1 MRGDQ
6 RLTGGRDVPGF
17 GYAHGC
23 PRKIH
28 DGIGI
33 ASSYQVGNPGAIKAR
48 RDPADRPTT
57 GRDRCLL
64 GRRGD
69 FRHSAAA
76 GGRGQPRPNHWTA
89 EDFRGHHCK
98 HLEESRRLRPA
109 STEQAMTR
117 PPKRS
122 MFAGDGVA
130 APLQHATFRRIWL
143 ASLLSNLGLLIQAV
157 GAAWAMTQM
166 TSSADKVALV
176 QTALMLP
183 VMLISMPAGAIADMY
198 DRRIVALISL
208 AIALSG
214 ATALTVLAWLGLVT
228 PETLLALCF
237 VVGSGMAL
245 FGPAWQSSVT
255 EQVPPE
261 TLPSAV
267 ALNGISYNI
276 ARSFGPAIGGIVV
289 AAAGAVAAFA
299 ANAVLY
305 LPLLI
310 VLFLW
315 RRTSQPSRLPRERLN
330 RAIVSGVR
338 YIANSPAIKIVL
350 TRTLV
355 TGLIGGSVSALM
367 PLVARDLLHGGAQT
381 YGIMLGAFG
390 MGAVIGALNITEVRK
405 RMSGEAAIRAC
416 ALSMG
421 GAIAAVAL
429 SREPV
434 LTAAALVIAGAVWML
449 AVALFNIGVQL
460 SAPRWVA
467 GRSLAAFQASIAGG
481 IAIGSWGWGRLTD
494 AVGVEAAL
502 LVSAALMLASPL
514 LGLWLQMPRIGARN
528 EDAEVLADPEVQL
541 SLTARSGPL
550 VVEIE
555 YRVAQDN
562 ARAFHNV
569 MQEVQLSR
577 QRNGAY
583 GWSIARDIADPEL
596 WTERYHCPTWL
607 DYLRQRNRSTQS
619 ERALHQRA
627 IGFHLGPD
635 PVRVRRM
642 LERPFGSVRWKE
654 DTPDR
659 AVSEVLPVTS
669 SAAGGST

>member
-1 MRGDQ
+1 M
-6 RLTGGRDVPGF
+6 
-17 GYAHGC
+17 
-23 PRKIH
+23 
-28 DGIGI
+28 
-33 ASSYQVGNPGAIKAR
+33 
-48 RDPADRPTT
+48 
-57 GRDRCLL
+57 
-64 GRRGD
+64 
-69 FRHSAAA
+69 
-76 GGRGQPRPNHWTA
+76 
-89 EDFRGHHCK
+89 
-98 HLEESRRLRPA
+98 
-109 STEQAMTR
+109 TE
-117 PPKRS
+117 PPKRQ
-122 MFAGDGVA
+122 MFAADSVG
-130 APLQHATFRRIWL
+130 APLRHPVFRRIWL
-143 ASLLSNLGLLIQAV
+143 ASLLSNLGLLIQGV

-183 VMLISMPAGAIADMY
+183 IMLISMPAGAIADMY
-198 DRRIVALISL
+198 DRRIVALVSL
-208 AIALSG
+208 SIALCG
-214 ATALTVLAWLGLVT
+214 ATALSVLAWLGLVT
-228 PETLLALCF
+228 PQILLAFCF
-237 VVGSGMAL
+237 IVGSGMAL

-255 EQVPPE
+255 EQVPSE

-289 AAAGAVAAFA
+289 ATAGAVAAFA

-305 LPLLI
+305 IPLLV

-315 RRTSQPSRLPRERLN
+315 RRSSEPSRLPRERLN

-338 YIANSPAIKIVL
+338 YIANSPSIRVVL
-350 TRTLV
+350 VRTLV
-355 TGLIGGSVSALM
+355 MGLIGGSVSALM
-367 PLVARDLLHGGAQT
+367 PLVTRDLLHGGAQT

-390 MGAVIGALNITEVRK
+390 MGAVIGALNIAEVRR

-416 ALSMG
+416 ALSMA

-434 LTAAALVIAGAVWML
+434 LTAAALVVAGAVWML

-481 IAIGSWGWGRLTD
+481 IAMGSWGWGRLTD
-494 AVGVEAAL
+494 AAGVETAL
-502 LVSAALMLASPL
+502 LVSAALMFASPL
-514 LGLWLQMPRIGARN
+514 LGLWLGMPRVGARN
-528 EDAEVLADPEVQL
+528 EDAEVLADPEVRL
-541 SLTARSGPL
+541 SLTGRSGPL

-555 YRVAQDN
+555 YRVDQDN

-619 ERALHQRA
+619 ERALHQQA
-627 IGFHLGPD
+627 IDFHLGPD
-635 PVRVRRM
+635 PIRVRRM

-654 DTPDR
+654 DSPDR
-659 AVSEVLPVTS
+659 AVSEVLPVVAT
-669 SAAGGST
+669 AAGSST

>member
-1 MRGDQ
+1 MTELPQ
-6 RLTGGRDVPGF
+6 RSRF
-17 GYAHGC
+17 A
-23 PRKIH
+23 
-28 DGIGI
+28 
-33 ASSYQVGNPGAIKAR
+33 
-48 RDPADRPTT
+48 ADS
-57 GRDRCLL
+57 L
-64 GRRGD
+64 
-69 FRHSAAA
+69 
-76 GGRGQPRPNHWTA
+76 
-89 EDFRGHHCK
+89 
-98 HLEESRRLRPA
+98 
-109 STEQAMTR
+109 
-117 PPKRS
+117 
-122 MFAGDGVA
+122 A
-130 APLQHATFRRIWL
+130 APLRHSIFRRIWL
-143 ASLLSNLGLLIQAV
+143 ASLLSNLGLLIQGV
-157 GAAWAMTQM
+157 GSAWAMTQM

-198 DRRIVALISL
+198 DRRVVALASL
-208 AIALSG
+208 SIALSG
-214 ATALTVLAWLGLVT
+214 ATALTVLAWLGLIT
-228 PETLLALCF
+228 PQTLLAFCF

-255 EQVPPE
+255 EQVPTE

-289 AAAGAVAAFA
+289 ATAGAVAAFA

-305 LPLLI
+305 IPLLI

-315 RRTSQPSRLPRERLN
+315 RRTSVPSRLPRERLN

-338 YIANSPAIKIVL
+338 YIANSPSIRIVL

-390 MGAVIGALNITEVRK
+390 MGAVIGALNIGEIRK
-405 RMSGEAAIRAC
+405 RLSGEAAVRAC

-434 LTAAALVIAGAVWML
+434 VTAAALVVAGAVWML
-449 AVALFNIGVQL
+449 SVALFNIGVQL

-494 AVGVEAAL
+494 AAGVETAL
-502 LVSAALMLASPL
+502 LASAALMFASPL
-514 LGLWLQMPRIGARN
+514 LGLWLPMPRIGARN
-528 EDAEVLADPEVQL
+528 EDAEMLADPEVQL
-541 SLTARSGPL
+541 ALTGRSGPL

-555 YRVAQDN
+555 YRVDQEN

-569 MQEVQLSR
+569 MQDVQLSR

-596 WTERYHCPTWL
+596 WTERYHCPTWF
-607 DYLRQRNRSTQS
+607 DYLRQRNRATQS

-627 IGFHLGPD
+627 QQFHLGPD

-659 AVSEVLPVTS
+659 AVSEVLPVTT
-669 SAAGGST
+669 AAGSST

>member
-1 MRGDQ
+1 M
-6 RLTGGRDVPGF
+6 
-17 GYAHGC
+17 
-23 PRKIH
+23 
-28 DGIGI
+28 
-33 ASSYQVGNPGAIKAR
+33 
-48 RDPADRPTT
+48 
-57 GRDRCLL
+57 
-64 GRRGD
+64 
-69 FRHSAAA
+69 
-76 GGRGQPRPNHWTA
+76 
-89 EDFRGHHCK
+89 
-98 HLEESRRLRPA
+98 
-109 STEQAMTR
+109 TE
-117 PPKRS
+117 PPKRQ
-122 MFAGDGVA
+122 MLAAHGVA
-130 APLQHATFRRIWL
+130 APLRHTVFRRIWL
-143 ASLLSNLGLLIQAV
+143 ASLLSNLGLLIQGV

-183 VMLISMPAGAIADMY
+183 IMLISMPAGAIADMY
-198 DRRIVALISL
+198 DRRIVALVSL
-208 AIALSG
+208 SIALVG
-214 ATALTVLAWLGLVT
+214 ATTLAVLAWLGLVT
-228 PETLLALCF
+228 PQILLAFCF
-237 VVGSGMAL
+237 IVGSGMAL
-245 FGPAWQSSVT
+245 FGPAWQSSVS
-255 EQVPPE
+255 EQVPAE

-289 AAAGAVAAFA
+289 ATAGAVAAFA
-299 ANAVLY
+299 INAVLY
-305 LPLLI
+305 IPLLV

-315 RRTSQPSRLPRERLN
+315 RRTSEPSRLPRERLN

-338 YIANSPAIKIVL
+338 YIANSPSIRIVL
-350 TRTLV
+350 ARTLV

-405 RMSGEAAIRAC
+405 RMNGEAAVRAC
-416 ALSMG
+416 ALSMA

-434 LTAAALVIAGAVWML
+434 LTAGALVVAGAVWML

-481 IAIGSWGWGRLTD
+481 IAVGSWGWGRLTD
-494 AVGVEAAL
+494 AAGVETAL
-502 LVSAALMLASPL
+502 LVSAALMFASPL
-514 LGLWLQMPRIGARN
+514 LGRWLKMPPVDAR
-528 EDAEVLADPEVQL
+528 AEAAELLADPEVRL
-541 SLTARSGPL
+541 SLTGRSGPL

-555 YRVAQDN
+555 YRVDQEN

-607 DYLRQRNRSTQS
+607 DYLRQRNRSTQT

-627 IGFHLGPD
+627 MDFHLGPD

-654 DTPDR
+654 DSPDR
-659 AVSEVLPVTS
+659 AASEVLPVATVAGS
-669 SAAGGST
+669 ST

>member
-1 MRGDQ
+1 
-6 RLTGGRDVPGF
+6 
-17 GYAHGC
+17 
-23 PRKIH
+23 
-28 DGIGI
+28 
-33 ASSYQVGNPGAIKAR
+33 
-48 RDPADRPTT
+48 
-57 GRDRCLL
+57 
-64 GRRGD
+64 
-69 FRHSAAA
+69 
-76 GGRGQPRPNHWTA
+76 
-89 EDFRGHHCK
+89 
-98 HLEESRRLRPA
+98 
-109 STEQAMTR
+109 
-117 PPKRS
+117 
-122 MFAGDGVA
+122 MFAADGVT
-130 APLQHATFRRIWL
+130 APLRHPVFRRIWL
-143 ASLLSNLGLLIQAV
+143 ASLLSNLGLLIQGV

-183 VMLISMPAGAIADMY
+183 IMLISMPAGAIADMY
-198 DRRIVALISL
+198 DRRIVALLSL
-208 AIALSG
+208 SIALVG
-214 ATALTVLAWLGLVT
+214 ATALSVLAWFGLVT
-228 PETLLALCF
+228 PQILLTFCF
-237 VVGSGMAL
+237 IVGSGMAL
-245 FGPAWQSSVT
+245 FGPAWQSSVS
-255 EQVPPE
+255 EQVPSE

-289 AAAGAVAAFA
+289 ATAGAVAAFA
-299 ANAVLY
+299 ANAALY
-305 LPLLI
+305 IPLLV

-315 RRTSQPSRLPRERLN
+315 RRTSEPSRLPRERLN

-338 YIANSPAIKIVL
+338 YIANSPSIRIVL
-350 TRTLV
+350 ARTLA
-355 TGLIGGSVSALM
+355 TGLVGGSVSALM

-390 MGAVIGALNITEVRK
+390 MGAVIGALNITELR
-405 RMSGEAAIRAC
+405 RRLSGESAIRAC
-416 ALSMG
+416 TLSMA

-429 SREPV
+429 SRQPV
-434 LTAAALVIAGAVWML
+434 LTAAALVVAGAVWM
-449 AVALFNIGVQL
+449 AAIALFNIGVQL

-481 IAIGSWGWGRLTD
+481 VAIGSWGWGRLTD
-494 AVGVEAAL
+494 AAGVEAAL
-502 LVSAALMLASPL
+502 LVSAALMFALPL
-514 LGLWLQMPRIGARN
+514 LGLWLRMPPVGARN
-528 EDAEVLADPEVQL
+528 EDAEVLADPEVRL
-541 SLTARSGPL
+541 SLTGRSGPL

-555 YRVAQDN
+555 YRVDQES

-627 IGFHLGPD
+627 MDFHLGPD

-659 AVSEVLPVTS
+659 AAAEVLPVAT
-669 SAAGGST
+669 AAGSST

>member
-1 MRGDQ
+1 M
-6 RLTGGRDVPGF
+6 TG
-17 GYAHGC
+17 
-23 PRKIH
+23 
-28 DGIGI
+28 
-33 ASSYQVGNPGAIKAR
+33 Q
-48 RDPADRPTT
+48 
-57 GRDRCLL
+57 
-64 GRRGD
+64 
-69 FRHSAAA
+69 
-76 GGRGQPRPNHWTA
+76 
-89 EDFRGHHCK
+89 
-98 HLEESRRLRPA
+98 
-109 STEQAMTR
+109 
-117 PPKRS
+117 PKRS
-122 MFAGDGVA
+122 MLSADGVA
-130 APLQHATFRRIWL
+130 APLRHATFRRIWL

-157 GAAWAMTQM
+157 GAAWAMIQM

-198 DRRIVALISL
+198 DRRIVAMISL
-208 AIALSG
+208 SISLVG
-214 ATALTVLAWLGLVT
+214 ATALTVLAWLGMVT
-228 PETLLALCF
+228 PQSLLALCF

-245 FGPAWQSSVT
+245 FGPAWQSSVS
-255 EQVPPE
+255 EQVPAE
-261 TLPSAV
+261 TLPSAI
-267 ALNGISYNI
+267 ALNGISFNI

-289 AAAGAVAAFA
+289 ATAGAVAAFA
-299 ANAVLY
+299 ANATLY
-305 LPLLI
+305 IPLLV

-315 RRTSQPSRLPRERLN
+315 RRTSEPSRLPRERLN

-338 YIANSPAIKIVL
+338 YIANSPSIKIVL
-350 TRTLV
+350 TRTFV
-355 TGLIGGSVSALM
+355 TGVLGGSVSALM

-390 MGAVIGALNITEVRK
+390 MGAVIGAFNITEVRK

-421 GAIAAVAL
+421 GAIGAVAL

-434 LTAAALVIAGAVWML
+434 LTAAALVVAGAVWML

-494 AVGVEAAL
+494 AAGVETAL

-514 LGLWLQMPRIGARN
+514 IGLWLQMPRVGARN
-528 EDAEVLADPEVQL
+528 EDAEVLADPQVRL

-627 IGFHLGPD
+627 IDFHLGPD

-659 AVSEVLPVTS
+659 AANEVLPVAS
-669 SAAGGST
+669 AAAGGST

>member
-1 MRGDQ
+1 M
-6 RLTGGRDVPGF
+6 
-17 GYAHGC
+17 
-23 PRKIH
+23 
-28 DGIGI
+28 
-33 ASSYQVGNPGAIKAR
+33 
-48 RDPADRPTT
+48 
-57 GRDRCLL
+57 
-64 GRRGD
+64 
-69 FRHSAAA
+69 
-76 GGRGQPRPNHWTA
+76 
-89 EDFRGHHCK
+89 
-98 HLEESRRLRPA
+98 
-109 STEQAMTR
+109 TEQ
-117 PPKRS
+117 PKRS

-130 APLQHATFRRIWL
+130 APLRHVTFRRIWL

-166 TSSADKVALV
+166 TSSADKIALV

-198 DRRIVALISL
+198 DRRIVSIVSL
-208 AIALSG
+208 SIALSG
-214 ATALTVLAWLGLVT
+214 ATALTVLAWFGLIT
-228 PETLLALCF
+228 PTTLLTFCF
-237 VVGSGMAL
+237 IVGSGMAL
-245 FGPAWQSSVT
+245 FGPAWQSSVS
-255 EQVPPE
+255 EQVPTE

-289 AAAGAVAAFA
+289 ATAGAVAAFA
-299 ANAVLY
+299 ANAALY
-305 LPLLI
+305 LPLLV

-315 RRTSQPSRLPRERLN
+315 RRESAPSRLPRERLN

-338 YIANSPAIKIVL
+338 YIANSPPIKIVL
-350 TRTLV
+350 ARTMV

-367 PLVARDLLHGGAQT
+367 PLVTRDLLHGGAQT

-390 MGAVIGALNITEVRK
+390 MGAVVGALNIGEVRK
-405 RMSGEAAIRAC
+405 RLSGEAAIRAC
-416 ALSMG
+416 AISMG
-421 GAIAAVAL
+421 GSIAAVAL
-429 SREPV
+429 SHQRV
-434 LTAAALVIAGAVWML
+434 LTAAALVVAGAAWML

-467 GRSLAAFQASIAGG
+467 GRSLAAFQASISGG

-494 AVGVEAAL
+494 AAGVEAAL
-502 LVSAALMLASPL
+502 LVSATLMLLSPL
-514 LGLWLQMPRIGARN
+514 LGHWLHMPRIGARN

-569 MQEVQLSR
+569 MQDVQLSR

-619 ERALHQRA
+619 ERALHQNA
-627 IGFHLGPD
+627 INFHLGPD

-654 DTPDR
+654 ETPDR
-659 AVSEVLPVTS
+659 AANEVLPVA
-669 SAAGGST
+669 SAAAGSST

>member
-1 MRGDQ
+1 M
-6 RLTGGRDVPGF
+6 TGKLKPSIF
-17 GYAHGC
+17 
-23 PRKIH
+23 
-28 DGIGI
+28 
-33 ASSYQVGNPGAIKAR
+33 
-48 RDPADRPTT
+48 
-57 GRDRCLL
+57 
-64 GRRGD
+64 
-69 FRHSAAA
+69 AA
-76 GGRGQPRPNHWTA
+76 
-89 EDFRGHHCK
+89 
-98 HLEESRRLRPA
+98 
-109 STEQAMTR
+109 
-117 PPKRS
+117 
-122 MFAGDGVA
+122 DGVG
-130 APLQHATFRRIWL
+130 APLRHATFRRIWL

-183 VMLISMPAGAIADMY
+183 VMLISLPAGAIADMY
-198 DRRIVALISL
+198 DRRIVALVSL
-208 AIALSG
+208 GIALLG
-214 ATALTVLAWLGLVT
+214 AAALTVMAWLGLIT
-228 PETLLALCF
+228 PTTLLAFCF

-245 FGPAWQSSVT
+245 FGPAWQSSVS
-255 EQVPPE
+255 EQVPAE

-276 ARSFGPAIGGIVV
+276 ARSFGPALGGVIV
-289 AAAGAVAAFA
+289 ASAGAVAAFA

-305 LPLLI
+305 IPLFM

-315 RRTSQPSRLPRERLN
+315 RRVMPPSRLPRERLS

-338 YIANSPAIKIVL
+338 YISNSPSIRIVL

-355 TGLIGGSVSALM
+355 TGILGGSVSALM

-390 MGAVIGALNITEVRK
+390 MGAVIGALNIDEVRK
-405 RMSGEAAIRAC
+405 RMTGEVAVRTC
-416 ALSMG
+416 ALLMG
-421 GAIAAVAL
+421 AAVAAVAL

-434 LTAAALVIAGAVWML
+434 LTAAALVVAGAVWML
-449 AVALFNIGVQL
+449 AIALFNIGVQL

-467 GRSLAAFQASIAGG
+467 GRSLAAFQAAIAGG

-494 AVGVEAAL
+494 ATGVQTAL
-502 LVSAALMLASPL
+502 LVSAALMFLSPL
-514 LGLWLQMPRIGARN
+514 VGLWMRMPPVGARN
-528 EDAEVLADPEVQL
+528 EDAEVLADPEVRL
-541 SLTARSGPL
+541 SLTGRSGPL

-555 YRVAQDN
+555 YRVAQEN
-562 ARAFHNV
+562 ARAFHGV

-619 ERALHQRA
+619 ERELHQSA
-627 IGFHLGPD
+627 MDFHLGPD
-635 PVRVRRM
+635 PVRIRRM

-654 DTPDR
+654 ESPDR
-659 AVSEVLPVTS
+659 AAHEVLPVA
-669 SAAGGST
+669 SAAAGSST

>member
-1 MRGDQ
+1 MNEPSHPQ
-6 RLTGGRDVPGF
+6 RF
-17 GYAHGC
+17 
-23 PRKIH
+23 
-28 DGIGI
+28 
-33 ASSYQVGNPGAIKAR
+33 
-48 RDPADRPTT
+48 
-57 GRDRCLL
+57 
-64 GRRGD
+64 
-69 FRHSAAA
+69 AA
-76 GGRGQPRPNHWTA
+76 
-89 EDFRGHHCK
+89 
-98 HLEESRRLRPA
+98 
-109 STEQAMTR
+109 
-117 PPKRS
+117 
-122 MFAGDGVA
+122 DGVT
-130 APLQHATFRRIWL
+130 APLRYPAFRRIWL
-143 ASLLSNLGLLIQAV
+143 ASLLSNLGLLIQGV

-166 TSSADKVALV
+166 TSSADNVALV

-198 DRRIVALISL
+198 DRRIVALVAL

-214 ATALTVLAWLGLVT
+214 ATALSVLAWLGMVT
-228 PETLLALCF
+228 PQILLAFCF
-237 VVGSGMAL
+237 VVGSGNAL
-245 FGPAWQSSVT
+245 FGPSWQSSVS

-289 AAAGAVAAFA
+289 ATAGAVAAFA
-299 ANAVLY
+299 CNAVLY
-305 LPLLI
+305 LPLLV

-315 RRTSQPSRLPRERLN
+315 RRSSEPSRLPRERLN
-330 RAIVSGVR
+330 RAMVSGVR
-338 YIANSPAIKIVL
+338 YIANSPSIRIVL
-350 TRTLV
+350 ARTLV
-355 TGLIGGSVSALM
+355 TGVIGGSVSALM

-390 MGAVIGALNITEVRK
+390 MGAVVGALNIAEVRK
-405 RMSGEAAIRAC
+405 RLSGEGAVRAC
-416 ALSMG
+416 ALSMA
-421 GAIAAVAL
+421 GAITAVAL

-434 LTAAALVIAGAVWML
+434 LTAAALVVAGAVWML

-494 AVGVEAAL
+494 AAGVQTAL
-502 LVSAALMLASPL
+502 LVSAALMFASPL
-514 LGLWLQMPRIGARN
+514 LGLWLRMPRVGARN
-528 EDAEVLADPEVQL
+528 EDAELLADPEVRLAL
-541 SLTARSGPL
+541 SGRSGPL

-555 YRVAQDN
+555 YRVDQES
-562 ARAFHNV
+562 ARTFHSV

-607 DYLRQRNRSTQS
+607 DYLRQRNRATQS

-627 IGFHLGPD
+627 QAFHVGPD

-642 LERPFGSVRWKE
+642 LERPFGSVRWKD

-659 AVSEVLPVTS
+659 AANEVLPVAT
-669 SAAGGST
+669 AAGSSGT

>member
-1 MRGDQ
+1 MTEPPERS
-6 RLTGGRDVPGF
+6 PF
-17 GYAHGC
+17 
-23 PRKIH
+23 
-28 DGIGI
+28 
-33 ASSYQVGNPGAIKAR
+33 ASDSI
-48 RDPADRPTT
+48 
-57 GRDRCLL
+57 
-64 GRRGD
+64 
-69 FRHSAAA
+69 
-76 GGRGQPRPNHWTA
+76 
-89 EDFRGHHCK
+89 
-98 HLEESRRLRPA
+98 
-109 STEQAMTR
+109 M
-117 PPKRS
+117 
-122 MFAGDGVA
+122 
-130 APLQHATFRRIWL
+130 APLRHAVFRRIWL
-143 ASLLSNLGLLIQAV
+143 ASLVSNLGILIQGV

-183 VMLISMPAGAIADMY
+183 VMLISMPAGAIADMH
-198 DRRIVALISL
+198 DRRIVALVSL

-214 ATALTVLAWLGLVT
+214 ATALTVLAWSNLVT
-228 PETLLALCF
+228 PNVLLALCF

-245 FGPAWQSSVT
+245 FGPAWQASVS
-255 EQVPPE
+255 EQVPAE

-289 AAAGAVAAFA
+289 ATAGAMAAFA
-299 ANAVLY
+299 VNTLLY
-305 LPLLI
+305 LPLVV

-315 RRTSQPSRLPRERLN
+315 NRTSEPSRLPRERLN

-338 YIANSPAIKIVL
+338 YIANSPSIRIVL
-350 TRTLV
+350 VRTLV
-355 TGLIGGSVSALM
+355 TGVLGGSVSALM

-390 MGAVIGALNITEVRK
+390 MGAVLGALNIAEVRK
-405 RMSGEAAIRAC
+405 RLSGEAAVRAC
-416 ALSMG
+416 ALSMA
-421 GAIAAVAL
+421 GAIAAVAM
-429 SREPV
+429 SRQPV
-434 LTAAALVIAGAVWML
+434 LTAAALVLAGAVWML

-481 IAIGSWGWGRLTD
+481 IAIGSWGWGHLTD
-494 AVGVEAAL
+494 LAGVETAL
-502 LVSAALMLASPL
+502 LVSAGLMGLSPL
-514 LGLWLQMPRIGARN
+514 LGLWLRMPPVGARN
-528 EDAEVLADPEVQL
+528 EAASEVLADPEVRL
-541 SLTARSGPL
+541 SLTGRSGPL

-555 YRVAQDN
+555 YRVAQEN
-562 ARAFHNV
+562 ARPFHNV

-607 DYLRQRNRSTQS
+607 DYLRQRNRATQS

-627 IGFHLGPD
+627 IDFHLGPD
-635 PVRVRRM
+635 PIRVRRM

-659 AVSEVLPVTS
+659 AANEVLPVAT
-669 SAAGGST
+669 AAGSST

>member
-1 MRGDQ
+1 MTEQSKRRGFA
-6 RLTGGRDVPGF
+6 T
-17 GYAHGC
+17 
-23 PRKIH
+23 
-28 DGIGI
+28 DGI
-33 ASSYQVGNPGAIKAR
+33 
-48 RDPADRPTT
+48 
-57 GRDRCLL
+57 
-64 GRRGD
+64 
-69 FRHSAAA
+69 
-76 GGRGQPRPNHWTA
+76 
-89 EDFRGHHCK
+89 
-98 HLEESRRLRPA
+98 
-109 STEQAMTR
+109 
-117 PPKRS
+117 
-122 MFAGDGVA
+122 A
-130 APLQHATFRRIWL
+130 APLRHAVFRRIWL
-143 ASLLSNLGLLIQAV
+143 ASLVSNLGILIQGV

-183 VMLISMPAGAIADMY
+183 IMLIAMPAGAIADMH

-208 AIALSG
+208 GIALVG
-214 ATALTVLAWLGLVT
+214 ATVLTVLAWLGLVT
-228 PETLLALCF
+228 PNILLALCF

-245 FGPAWQSSVT
+245 FGPAWQASVS
-255 EQVPPE
+255 EQVPAE
-261 TLPSAV
+261 TLPAAV

-276 ARSFGPAIGGIVV
+276 ARSFGPAIGGLVV
-289 AAAGAVAAFA
+289 ATAGAVAAFA
-299 ANAVLY
+299 VNAALY
-305 LPLLI
+305 LPLMV

-315 RRTSQPSRLPRERLN
+315 NRTHEPSRLPRERLN
-330 RAIVSGVR
+330 RAMVSGVR
-338 YIANSPAIKIVL
+338 YIANSPSIRIVL
-350 TRTLV
+350 IRTLV
-355 TGLIGGSVSALM
+355 TGIIGGSVSALM

-390 MGAVIGALNITEVRK
+390 MGAVIGALNIGEVRR
-405 RMSGEAAIRAC
+405 RMSGEAAVRAC
-416 ALSMG
+416 AISMA

-429 SREPV
+429 STSAIM
-434 LTAAALVIAGAVWML
+434 TAVALVLAGAVWML

-481 IAIGSWGWGRLTD
+481 IAVGSWGWGHLTD
-494 AVGVEAAL
+494 LAGVETAL
-502 LVSAALMLASPL
+502 LVSAGLMLISPV
-514 LGLWLQMPRIGARN
+514 LGIWLRMPRVGARN
-528 EDAEVLADPEVQL
+528 EDATELLADPEVRL

-583 GWSIARDIADPEL
+583 GWSIARDIGDPEL

-607 DYLRQRNRSTQS
+607 DYLRQRNRPTQS

-627 IGFHLGPD
+627 IDFHLGPD
-635 PVRVRRM
+635 PIRVRRM

-659 AVSEVLPVTS
+659 AANEVLPVVAT
-669 SAAGGST
+669 AAGSST

>member
-1 MRGDQ
+1 
-6 RLTGGRDVPGF
+6 
-17 GYAHGC
+17 
-23 PRKIH
+23 
-28 DGIGI
+28 
-33 ASSYQVGNPGAIKAR
+33 
-48 RDPADRPTT
+48 
-57 GRDRCLL
+57 
-64 GRRGD
+64 
-69 FRHSAAA
+69 
-76 GGRGQPRPNHWTA
+76 
-89 EDFRGHHCK
+89 
-98 HLEESRRLRPA
+98 
-109 STEQAMTR
+109 
-117 PPKRS
+117 
-122 MFAGDGVA
+122 
-130 APLQHATFRRIWL
+130 
-143 ASLLSNLGLLIQAV
+143 
-157 GAAWAMTQM
+157 
-166 TSSADKVALV
+166 
-176 QTALMLP
+176 
-183 VMLISMPAGAIADMY
+183 MLISMPAGAIADMY

-214 ATALTVLAWLGLVT
+214 ATALSVLAWLDLIT
-228 PETLLALCF
+228 PQTLLAFCF

-245 FGPAWQSSVT
+245 FGPAWQSSVS
-255 EQVPPE
+255 EQVPAE

-289 AAAGAVAAFA
+289 ATAGAVAAFA

-305 LPLLI
+305 IPLLV

-315 RRTSQPSRLPRERLN
+315 RRTHEPSRLPRERLN

-338 YIANSPAIKIVL
+338 YIANSPSIRIVL
-350 TRTLV
+350 ARTLV
-355 TGLIGGSVSALM
+355 TGILGGSVSALM

-390 MGAVIGALNITEVRK
+390 MGAVVGALNIAEIRK

-421 GAIAAVAL
+421 GAIIAVAL

-434 LTAAALVIAGAVWML
+434 LTAAALVVAGAAWML

-481 IAIGSWGWGRLTD
+481 IAIGSWGWGHLTD
-494 AVGVEAAL
+494 MVGVETAL
-502 LVSAALMLASPL
+502 LVSGALMFASPV
-514 LGLWLQMPRIGARN
+514 LGQWLHMPRVGARN
-528 EDAEVLADPEVQL
+528 EDAEILADPEVQL

-555 YRVAQDN
+555 YRVAQDD

-569 MQEVQLSR
+569 MQGVQLSR

-607 DYLRQRNRSTQS
+607 DYLRQRNRSTQI
-619 ERALHQRA
+619 ERALHLQA
-627 IGFHLGPD
+627 IAFHLGPD
-635 PVRVRRM
+635 PIRIRRM

-654 DTPDR
+654 ESPDR
-659 AVSEVLPVTS
+659 AANEVLPVA
-669 SAAGGST
+669 SAAAGSSST

>member
-1 MRGDQ
+1 MTDQ
-6 RLTGGRDVPGF
+6 SKRTKF
-17 GYAHGC
+17 AT
-23 PRKIH
+23 
-28 DGIGI
+28 DGI
-33 ASSYQVGNPGAIKAR
+33 
-48 RDPADRPTT
+48 
-57 GRDRCLL
+57 
-64 GRRGD
+64 
-69 FRHSAAA
+69 
-76 GGRGQPRPNHWTA
+76 
-89 EDFRGHHCK
+89 
-98 HLEESRRLRPA
+98 
-109 STEQAMTR
+109 
-117 PPKRS
+117 
-122 MFAGDGVA
+122 A
-130 APLQHATFRRIWL
+130 APLRHAPFRRIWL

-183 VMLISMPAGAIADMY
+183 IMLIAMPAGAVADMY
-198 DRRIVALISL
+198 DRRIVALVSL
-208 AIALSG
+208 SIGLSG
-214 ATALTVLAWLGLVT
+214 AVTLTVLSWLGLVT
-228 PETLLALCF
+228 PNLLLAFCF

-245 FGPAWQSSVT
+245 FGPAWQASVS
-255 EQVPPE
+255 EQVPTE
-261 TLPSAV
+261 TLPAAV

-276 ARSFGPAIGGIVV
+276 ARSFGPAIGGIIV
-289 AAAGAVAAFA
+289 ATAGAVAAFA
-299 ANAVLY
+299 ANATLY
-305 LPLLI
+305 LPLLV

-315 RRTSQPSRLPRERLN
+315 RRENEPSRLPRERLN

-338 YIANSPAIKIVL
+338 YIANSPSIRIVL
-350 TRTLV
+350 ARTLV
-355 TGLIGGSVSALM
+355 TGIIGGSVSALM

-390 MGAVIGALNITEVRK
+390 MGAVIGALNISELRK
-405 RMSGEAAIRAC
+405 RLSGEAAIRAC

-421 GAIAAVAL
+421 GAIIAVAV
-429 SREPV
+429 SHEPV
-434 LTAAALVIAGAVWML
+434 ITAAALVIAGAVWML

-494 AVGVEAAL
+494 AAGVETAL
-502 LVSAALMLASPL
+502 LVSGGLMLLSPL
-514 LGLWLQMPRIGARN
+514 LGLWLTMPPVGARN
-528 EDAEVLADPEVQL
+528 EDAESLADPEVRL
-541 SLTARSGPL
+541 ALTGRSGPL

-562 ARAFHNV
+562 ARAFHSV
-569 MQEVQLSR
+569 MQDVQLSR

-619 ERALHQRA
+619 ERALHQQA
-627 IGFHLGPD
+627 IDFHVGPD
-635 PVRVRRM
+635 PVRIRRM

-659 AVSEVLPVTS
+659 AANEVLPVVA
-669 SAAGGST
+669 SAAGSSG

>member
-1 MRGDQ
+1 MNAPER
-6 RLTGGRDVPGF
+6 
-17 GYAHGC
+17 
-23 PRKIH
+23 RKLAA
-28 DGIGI
+28 DGLS
-33 ASSYQVGNPGAIKAR
+33 AP
-48 RDPADRPTT
+48 
-57 GRDRCLL
+57 L
-64 GRRGD
+64 
-69 FRHSAAA
+69 RHSA
-76 GGRGQPRPNHWTA
+76 
-89 EDFRGHHCK
+89 
-98 HLEESRRLRPA
+98 
-109 STEQAMTR
+109 
-117 PPKRS
+117 
-122 MFAGDGVA
+122 
-130 APLQHATFRRIWL
+130 FRRIWL
-143 ASLLSNLGLLIQAV
+143 ASLLSNLGLLIQGV

-166 TSSADKVALV
+166 TASADKVALV

-198 DRRIVALISL
+198 DRRIVALVSL
-208 AIALSG
+208 SIALSG
-214 ATALTVLAWLGLVT
+214 ATALSVLAWLGLIT
-228 PETLLALCF
+228 PQILLLFCF
-237 VVGSGMAL
+237 VVGSGNAL
-245 FGPAWQSSVT
+245 FGPAWQSSVS
-255 EQVPPE
+255 EQVPSE

-289 AAAGAVAAFA
+289 ATAGAVAAFA
-299 ANAVLY
+299 CNAVLY
-305 LPLLI
+305 LPLMV

-315 RRTSQPSRLPRERLN
+315 RRSSEPSRLPRERLN
-330 RAIVSGVR
+330 RAMVSGVR
-338 YIANSPAIKIVL
+338 YIANSPSIRIVL
-350 TRTLV
+350 ARTLV

-367 PLVARDLLHGGAQT
+367 PLVTRDLLHGGAQT

-390 MGAVIGALNITEVRK
+390 MGAVVGALNIAEVRK
-405 RMSGEAAIRAC
+405 RLSGEGAVRAC
-416 ALSMG
+416 ALSMA

-434 LTAAALVIAGAVWML
+434 LTAAALVVAGAVWMMS
-449 AVALFNIGVQL
+449 VALFNIGVQL

-494 AVGVEAAL
+494 AAGVETAL
-502 LVSAALMLASPL
+502 LVSAALMLISPL
-514 LGLWLQMPRIGARN
+514 LGLWLQMPRVGARN

-541 SLTARSGPL
+541 LLTARSGPL

-555 YRVAQDN
+555 YRVSQEN
-562 ARAFHNV
+562 ARAFHGV

-627 IGFHLGPD
+627 QAFHLGPD
-635 PVRVRRM
+635 PVRIRRM
-642 LERPFGSVRWKE
+642 LERPFGSVRWKDE
-654 DTPDR
+654 TPDR
-659 AVSEVLPVTS
+659 AGREVLPVTTA
-669 SAAGGST
+669 AAGSSST

>member
-1 MRGDQ
+1 MTDQPKRRGFA
-6 RLTGGRDVPGF
+6 T
-17 GYAHGC
+17 
-23 PRKIH
+23 
-28 DGIGI
+28 DGI
-33 ASSYQVGNPGAIKAR
+33 
-48 RDPADRPTT
+48 
-57 GRDRCLL
+57 
-64 GRRGD
+64 
-69 FRHSAAA
+69 
-76 GGRGQPRPNHWTA
+76 
-89 EDFRGHHCK
+89 
-98 HLEESRRLRPA
+98 
-109 STEQAMTR
+109 
-117 PPKRS
+117 
-122 MFAGDGVA
+122 A
-130 APLQHATFRRIWL
+130 APLRHPVFRRIWL
-143 ASLLSNLGLLIQAV
+143 ASLVSNLGILIQGV

-183 VMLISMPAGAIADMY
+183 IMLIAMPAGAIADMH

-208 AIALSG
+208 GIALAG
-214 ATALTVLAWLGLVT
+214 ATTLTVLAWFGLVT
-228 PETLLALCF
+228 PNILLALCF

-245 FGPAWQSSVT
+245 FGPAWQASVS
-255 EQVPPE
+255 EQVPAE
-261 TLPSAV
+261 TLPAAV

-276 ARSFGPAIGGIVV
+276 ARSFGPAIGGLVV
-289 AAAGAVAAFA
+289 ATSGAVAAFA
-299 ANAVLY
+299 VNTVLY
-305 LPLLI
+305 LPLMV

-315 RRTSQPSRLPRERLN
+315 NRTHEPSRLPRERLN

-338 YIANSPAIKIVL
+338 YIANSPSIRIVL
-350 TRTLV
+350 IRTLV
-355 TGLIGGSVSALM
+355 TGIIGGSVSALM

-390 MGAVIGALNITEVRK
+390 MGAVFGALNIGEVRR
-405 RMSGEAAIRAC
+405 RMSGEAAVRAC
-416 ALSMG
+416 AISMA

-429 SREPV
+429 STSAI
-434 LTAAALVIAGAVWML
+434 LTAVALVLAGAVWML

-481 IAIGSWGWGRLTD
+481 IAVGSWGWGHLTD
-494 AVGVEAAL
+494 LAGVETAL
-502 LVSAALMLASPL
+502 LVSAGLMLLSPL
-514 LGLWLQMPRIGARN
+514 LGIWLRMPRVGARN
-528 EDAEVLADPEVQL
+528 EDATELLADPEVQL

-583 GWSIARDIADPEL
+583 GWSIARDIGDPEL

-607 DYLRQRNRSTQS
+607 DYLRQRNRATQS

-627 IGFHLGPD
+627 IDFHLGPD
-635 PVRVRRM
+635 PIRVRRM

-659 AVSEVLPVTS
+659 AANEVLPVVAT
-669 SAAGGST
+669 AAGSST

>member
-1 MRGDQ
+1 M
-6 RLTGGRDVPGF
+6 
-17 GYAHGC
+17 
-23 PRKIH
+23 
-28 DGIGI
+28 
-33 ASSYQVGNPGAIKAR
+33 
-48 RDPADRPTT
+48 
-57 GRDRCLL
+57 
-64 GRRGD
+64 
-69 FRHSAAA
+69 
-76 GGRGQPRPNHWTA
+76 
-89 EDFRGHHCK
+89 EFRGHHFVMFSG
-98 HLEESRRLRPA
+98 ESEAPA
-109 STEQAMTR
+109 PDGTAMTEM
-117 PPKRS
+117 PKRPTFS
-122 MFAGDGVA
+122 AEGVA
-130 APLQHATFRRIWL
+130 APLRHSVFRRIWL
-143 ASLLSNLGLLIQAV
+143 ASLLSNLGLLIQGV

-166 TSSADKVALV
+166 ASSADKVALV

-183 VMLISMPAGAIADMY
+183 IMLISMPAGAIADMY
-198 DRRIVALISL
+198 DRRIVALVSLSISL
-208 AIALSG
+208 VG
-214 ATALTVLAWLGLVT
+214 ATALAVMAWRGLVT
-228 PETLLALCF
+228 PNILLAFCF
-237 VVGSGMAL
+237 IVGCGMAL
-245 FGPAWQSSVT
+245 FGPAWQSSVS

-289 AAAGAVAAFA
+289 ATAGAVAAFA
-299 ANAVLY
+299 CNALLY
-305 LPLLI
+305 IPLLI

-315 RRTSQPSRLPRERLN
+315 RRSSEPSRLPREKLS
-330 RAIVSGVR
+330 RAIISGVR
-338 YIANSPAIKIVL
+338 YIANSPSIRIVL
-350 TRTLV
+350 ARTLV
-355 TGLIGGSVSALM
+355 TGIAGGSVSALM

-390 MGAVIGALNITEVRK
+390 MGAVIGALNIGAIRK
-405 RMSGEAAIRAC
+405 RLSGEAAIRAC
-416 ALSMG
+416 ALAMG
-421 GAIAAVAL
+421 GAIIAVAV
-429 SREPV
+429 SHEPV
-434 LTAAALVIAGAVWML
+434 ITAAALVIAGAVWML

-467 GRSLAAFQASIAGG
+467 GRSLAAFQAAIAGG

-494 AVGVEAAL
+494 AAGVEAAL
-502 LVSAALMLASPL
+502 LVSAGLMLLSPI
-514 LGLWLQMPRIGARN
+514 LGLWLRMPRVGARN
-528 EDAEVLADPEVQL
+528 EDAELLADPEVRL
-541 SLTARSGPL
+541 ALTGRSGPL

-555 YRVAQDN
+555 YRVDPES

-596 WTERYHCPTWL
+596 WTERYHCPTWF

-627 IGFHLGPD
+627 IDFHLGPD

-659 AVSEVLPVTS
+659 AANEMLPVAT
-669 SAAGGST
+669 AAGSST

>member
-1 MRGDQ
+1 M
-6 RLTGGRDVPGF
+6 
-17 GYAHGC
+17 
-23 PRKIH
+23 
-28 DGIGI
+28 
-33 ASSYQVGNPGAIKAR
+33 
-48 RDPADRPTT
+48 
-57 GRDRCLL
+57 
-64 GRRGD
+64 
-69 FRHSAAA
+69 
-76 GGRGQPRPNHWTA
+76 
-89 EDFRGHHCK
+89 
-98 HLEESRRLRPA
+98 
-109 STEQAMTR
+109 TEQ
-117 PPKRS
+117 PKRP
-122 MFAGDGVA
+122 MFATDGVA
-130 APLQHATFRRIWL
+130 APLRHTVFRRIWL

-198 DRRIVALISL
+198 DRRIVAMASL
-208 AIALSG
+208 TIALTG
-214 ATALTVLAWLGLVT
+214 ATALTVLAWLGLIT
-228 PETLLALCF
+228 PSTLLAFCF

-245 FGPAWQSSVT
+245 FGPAWQSSVS
-255 EQVPPE
+255 EQVPTE

-289 AAAGAVAAFA
+289 ATAGAVAAFA

-305 LPLLI
+305 IPLLV

-315 RRTSQPSRLPRERLN
+315 RRANEPSRLPRERLN

-338 YIANSPAIKIVL
+338 YIANSPSIKIVL
-350 TRTLV
+350 ARTLI

-367 PLVARDLLHGGAQT
+367 PLVTRDLLHGGAQT

-390 MGAVIGALNITEVRK
+390 MGAVVGALNIGEVRK
-405 RMSGEAAIRAC
+405 RLSGEAAIRAC
-416 ALSMG
+416 AISMG

-429 SREPV
+429 SHEPV
-434 LTAAALVIAGAVWML
+434 LTAAALVVAGASWML

-467 GRSLAAFQASIAGG
+467 GRSLAAFQASISGG
-481 IAIGSWGWGRLTD
+481 IAIGSWGWGHLTD
-494 AVGVEAAL
+494 AAGVEAAL
-502 LVSAALMLASPL
+502 LVSAVLMLLSPL
-514 LGLWLQMPRIGARN
+514 LGFWLKMPRVGARN

-541 SLTARSGPL
+541 SLTGRSGPL

-562 ARAFHNV
+562 ARGFHNV

-596 WTERYHCPTWL
+596 WTERYHCPTWF

-627 IGFHLGPD
+627 IDFHLGPD

-659 AVSEVLPVTS
+659 ATREVLPVA
-669 SAAGGST
+669 SAAAGSST